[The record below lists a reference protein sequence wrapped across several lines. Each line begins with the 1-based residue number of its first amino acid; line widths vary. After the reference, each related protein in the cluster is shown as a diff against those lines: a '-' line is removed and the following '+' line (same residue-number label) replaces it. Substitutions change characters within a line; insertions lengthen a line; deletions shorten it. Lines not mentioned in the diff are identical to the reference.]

1 MSTFSVYKLQWLL
14 HLVHLGDLSP
24 RCLHGSANT
33 IQSTSGYD
41 SEQRKLETL
50 KEMFPDNND
59 EEIYQ
64 ALRQAHFEVR
74 GAVNNLL
81 FGLRYA
87 SFCTWV
93 SAQLGC
99 FVGLINCCWV
109 CATGL
114 SVPLPHDRLGGKGK
128 TLGIFK
134 PFWGK
139 TRMLWP
145 PFIKSWSDA
154 LLRTTFFNTSQNFP
168 IAKILKT
175 CKPIVVILTMPHHYH
190 QSIHDNGTQHFN
202 DFLILFCLHSN

>member
-1 MSTFSVYKLQWLL
+1 MSTFSVYKLQRLL

-81 FGLRYA
+81 FGLR
-87 SFCTWV
+87 
-93 SAQLGC
+93 GMP
-99 FVGLINCCWV
+99 
-109 CATGL
+109 L
-114 SVPLPHDRLGGKGK
+114 SVPECLPNWVASLG
-128 TLGIFK
+128 
-134 PFWGK
+134 
-139 TRMLWP
+139 
-145 PFIKSWSDA
+145 
-154 LLRTTFFNTSQNFP
+154 
-168 IAKILKT
+168 
-175 CKPIVVILTMPHHYH
+175 
-190 QSIHDNGTQHFN
+190 
-202 DFLILFCLHSN
+202 